1 MPDDTTAALQALMQ
15 QASKLTET
23 MTDQAKRLDQ
33 LHSFNTRILDEK
45 KDMQRQLEAR
55 PPKKSI
61 VDIVGDEEYERKMR
75 SANLEK
81 DANGNWHLKGH
92 RPKHSISRTDARD
105 PVKYREAKAAAE
117 AAGESLTV
125 IDESKGDPTRSG
137 RAQVAATKTTVVK
150 DDAERRAYVR
160 QDVLGSSDFRQQY
173 KLLREDGFI
182 PVSWSQPGDLPDH
195 MQTKLRMMENAANAS

>member
-1 MPDDTTAALQALMQ
+1 MPNDNTAALQALMQ
-15 QASKLTET
+15 QVTKLTET
-23 MTDQAKRLDQ
+23 MTDQAKRLDD
-33 LHSFNTRILDEK
+33 LHSFNSRILDEK
-45 KDMQRQLEAR
+45 KDMQRQLKATS
-55 PPKKSI
+55 PKKSI
-61 VDIVGDEEYERKMR
+61 LDIANDEEYERKMHA
-75 SANLEK
+75 ANLEK

-125 IDESKGDPTRSG
+125 VDEGKGDPTQSG

-150 DDAERRAYVR
+150 DDADRRAYIR
-160 QDVLGSSDFRQQY
+160 QDMLGSSDFRQQY
-173 KLLREDGFI
+173 KLLRDDGFI